1 MIDQALM
8 QPLLDRRFRFACDKS
23 SPCFTRCCADL
34 NLVLTPYDVLQL
46 RTRLN
51 LSSEA
56 FLKSRTTVDVDQNY
70 GIPLVK
76 LRMNDDEMRHC
87 PFVSPEGCVVYEH
100 RPSACRLYPLGRAAS
115 QIQQGHKTAEY
126 YFIVKESHC
135 LGLNKER
142 EWTVQE
148 WIADQ
153 GLEKY
158 NAINDIFIDM
168 TAGRR
173 AKMIKK
179 LSEQQLQMYYMAC
192 YCLDEFRRFVFE
204 TTFLDRFDIAQDV
217 LDRIRTDDIE
227 LLRFAFQWLKFALFG
242 EKTLLLGNDVHARE
256 SNLVHNT
263 IF

>member
-8 QPLLDRRFRFACDKS
+8 QPLQDQRFRFVCDKS
-23 SPCFTRCCADL
+23 LPCFTRCCADL

-56 FLKSRTTVDVDQNY
+56 FLKTRTTVDVDQNY
-70 GIPLVK
+70 AIPLVK

-115 QIQQGHKTAEY
+115 QIHQGHKTAEY

-168 TAGRR
+168 TASHRV
-173 AKMIKK
+173 KMIKK
-179 LSEQQLQMYYMAC
+179 LSEQKLQMYYMAGAL
-192 YCLDEFRRFVFE
+192 YLKRHFWIGLTSPKMFSIVSEQ
-204 TTFLDRFDIAQDV
+204 TTSNCCGLPFN
-217 LDRIRTDDIE
+217 
-227 LLRFAFQWLKFALFG
+227 G
-242 EKTLLLGNDVHARE
+242 
-256 SNLVHNT
+256 SNLPSSGKKRFRLATMSMPKNQT
-263 IF
+263 